1 MRNLL
6 LCTGEEARSPYYLKS
21 MDANAFRIEEFCY
34 LVAHN
39 PYLVTDELMDPE
51 LAHWIGN
58 ECGLKDLSNEL
69 YKLLD
74 RGCTL
79 RVFIDAIL
87 DYVNYLDRND
97 AEALDEILYRNEGLN
112 EYERALS
119 QADYLF
125 SLNRLESA
133 IGEYEDVLLSLPG
146 PEDPL
151 RIRIFASMAEAYMG
165 LFMFDVASRYFRRAY
180 EASGEE
186 DLLMRYL
193 FCRRM
198 QMEEDDYIRFLSEHR
213 DYAEAAK
220 RLEERLSSMKSGF
233 EGTNERIRLEALKIF
248 REEGNEAASE
258 KELDSMIGDLK
269 NEYLTMV
276 TG

>member
-34 LVAHN
+34 LAAHN
-39 PYLVTDELMDPE
+39 PFLVTDELLDPE
-51 LAHWIGN
+51 LVRWIGN
-58 ECGLKDLSNEL
+58 ECGLKDLADEL
-69 YKLLD
+69 CKLLE
-74 RGCTL
+74 RGCRL
-79 RVFIDAIL
+79 KVFIDTIL
-87 DYVNYLDRND
+87 DYVNYLDRRERD
-97 AEALDEILYRNEGLN
+97 ILDDTLLRNEGLN
-112 EYERALS
+112 EYERALA

-133 IGEYEDVLLSLPG
+133 IGEYEDVLASLQN

-151 RIRIFASMAEAYMG
+151 RIRIFASIAEGYMG

-180 EASGEE
+180 EASHDEA
-186 DLLMRYL
+186 LLVRYL

-198 QMEEDDYIRFLSEHR
+198 LIGEDEYIRFLSGHGE
-213 DYAEAAK
+213 YAEAAEK
-220 RLEERLSSMKSGF
+220 LETRLSTLRSGF

-248 REEGNEAASE
+248 REEGNAAASE
-258 KELDSMIGDLK
+258 KELDAMIGSLK